1 MISRQRYPFLIA
13 TGIGLFFALV
23 SRYLF
28 DDDLANR
35 AGNLLTFSYLLVTPL
50 ALGAITAHFMPAE
63 SFAWRVFGT
72 PGLTVLLF
80 IVSTLIF
87 HLEGLVCLI
96 IIGPVFFILASA
108 GAWLYL
114 IITEFLPPRRDKTL
128 AVAAFALLPFVAVA
142 IENQVDTPDNFR
154 RVENSVLINAPA
166 EVVWQH
172 IIRVAP
178 IGATDLR
185 PSLID
190 DIGFPRP
197 IEATLTHEGVGG
209 VRHATFERGVEFI
222 ETVDDWQPLRRL
234 SFSIVPNTAT
244 IPPTTFDEHVLV
256 GGRFFDVLRG
266 TYELR
271 PAGPGRTRLAL
282 YSEQRLSTHLNWYA
296 GLWTSYVM
304 SEIQGRILLVLK
316 QRCEAQKALA
326 RQAQSPVP
334 SLLPLGG
341 RRASAHASSGS
352 YH

>member
-13 TGIGLFFALV
+13 IGIGLFFALV

-28 DDDLANR
+28 DDNLANR
-35 AGNLLTFSYLLVTPL
+35 AGNLLTFSYLLIMPL

-80 IVSTLIF
+80 IISTLIF

-114 IITEFLPPRRDKTL
+114 IITDFLPPRRDKTL
-128 AVAAFALLPFVAVA
+128 AVAAFALLPFIAVT
-142 IENQVDTPDNFR
+142 IENYIDTPDNFR

-166 EVVWQH
+166 PVVWQH

-178 IGATDLR
+178 IGAADLG

-190 DIGFPRP
+190 KIGFPRP
-197 IEATLTHEGVGG
+197 VEATLTHEGVGG

-244 IPPTTFDEHVLV
+244 IPPTTFDEHVIV

-271 PAGPGRTRLAL
+271 PAGAGSTRLVL

-296 GLWTSYVM
+296 GLWTGYVM
-304 SEIQGRILLVLK
+304 SEIQARILLVLK
-316 QRCEAQKALA
+316 RRCEAAQT
-326 RQAQSPVP
+326 RQARTSRDPY
-334 SLLPLGG
+334 G
-341 RRASAHASSGS
+341 A
-352 YH
+352 